1 MIIEEKEKKIEL
13 KGIVKYVYKKMGK
26 AIADYR
32 MIEEGDKILVGV
44 SGGVDSLSL
53 IKLFKMR
60 QRRVPIR
67 FDFMACFVS
76 TNFIEVDK
84 KTVINYLEDNS
95 IPYVVRE
102 MDLDDRSIDC
112 FWCSWNRRKVLFTT
126 TKELF
131 FNKLALGHNLDDIT
145 ETIIMNL
152 FFHGEISAM
161 KPKIELFDNELTLIR
176 PLCYVSKKDIHSFAN
191 KLNLPYTHYEC
202 KYGKDSRRQ
211 LVKNVIELVE
221 KEYPLVK
228 KNIFKGLRK
237 IKKDYLL

>member
-1 MIIEEKEKKIEL
+1 MVIEEKEKKIEL

-32 MIEEGDKILVGV
+32 MIEEGDRILVGV

-60 QRRVPIR
+60 EKRVPIR

-84 KTVINYLEDNS
+84 KTVINYLEDNG

-102 MDLDDRSIDC
+102 MELDDKSIDC
-112 FWCSWNRRKVLFTT
+112 FWCSWNRRKILFTT
-126 TKELF
+126 TKELI

-161 KPKIELFDNELTLIR
+161 KPKIELFDNELTVIR
-176 PLCYVSKKDIHSFAN
+176 PLCYVSKKDIQRFAN
-191 KLNLPYTHYEC
+191 KLNLPYTYYEC
-202 KYGKDSRRQ
+202 KYGKDSHRQ

-221 KEYPLVK
+221 KKYPLVK
-228 KNIFKGLRK
+228 KNIFRGLKK